1 MSLNI
6 KNPRVHELARQ
17 AARLRGTNQ
26 TAVIEE
32 ALELL
37 LREHGAD
44 PAQARARRKIDAVHG
59 IVAAYARPSV
69 AEPAIARVED
79 LYDDSGLPR

>member
-1 MSLNI
+1 MGLNI

-44 PAQARARRKIDAVHG
+44 PVETSVQRKVDAAHR
-59 IVAAYARPSV
+59 IAASYARLPGAAPV
-69 AEPAIARVED
+69 LTRVED

>member
-37 LREHGAD
+37 LRQHGAD
-44 PAQARARRKIDAVHG
+44 PDEASAQRKIDAAHR
-59 IVAAYARPSV
+59 IAAAYARPPMG
-69 AEPAIARVED
+69 EPAIVRVED